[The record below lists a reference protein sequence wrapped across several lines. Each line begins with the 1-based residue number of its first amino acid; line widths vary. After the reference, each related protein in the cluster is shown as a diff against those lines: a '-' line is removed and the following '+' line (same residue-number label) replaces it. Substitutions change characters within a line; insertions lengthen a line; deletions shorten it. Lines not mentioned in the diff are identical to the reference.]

1 MSKKQ
6 IIVIGAGFAGVKA
19 TKTLS
24 NKLKNDAEIIL
35 IDKLSYHTMMT
46 QLHEVA
52 AGRVPFTNAQYD
64 LQKLFAHNKNVQLLT
79 D

>member
-1 MSKKQ
+1 MSKKK

-24 NKLKNDAEIIL
+24 KKLKNEAEITL
-35 IDKLSYHTMMT
+35 IDKHSYQTMMT

-52 AGRVPFTNAQYD
+52 AGRVPFANTQYD
-64 LQKLFAHNKNVQLLT
+64 LQK
-79 D
+79 